1 MLRSTQISYSL
12 AYCSFVMALN
22 PEGCRAARIRKNG
35 VATMSR
41 AGNSSSHSIVTN
53 SRYRIQNRSSP
64 AIMVATSRIIL
75 ISFVERHG
83 SPSRHL
89 WRVVVQPLV
98 GLLSIFSFK
107 IFKSNPSIETV
118 VTMNNPLSLIIFL
131 QFFKKPQGLKRCSKS
146 SNEVITSQFFKEQS
160 STILFVSDQAI
171 EVSLWIYL
179 FGWILIV
186 IGFAKIGF
194 SKPLNALPK

>member
-1 MLRSTQISYSL
+1 MHSGSLWAVARNPLFDAFIFHHRGMSLMLRSTQISYSL

-75 ISFVERHG
+75 ISFVERQRSG
-83 SPSRHL
+83 DS
-89 WRVVVQPLV
+89 PLV
-98 GLLSIFSFK
+98 ASTQQRLVGQLFLDVVFFKGVSNIFPGTHIIFSVK
-107 IFKSNPSIETV
+107 HA
-118 VTMNNPLSLIIFL
+118 
-131 QFFKKPQGLKRCSKS
+131 
-146 SNEVITSQFFKEQS
+146 
-160 STILFVSDQAI
+160 TIYIRAGTFR
-171 EVSLWIYL
+171 
-179 FGWILIV
+179 
-186 IGFAKIGF
+186 
-194 SKPLNALPK
+194 

>member
-1 MLRSTQISYSL
+1 MHSGSLWAVARNPLFDAFIFHHRGMSLMLRSTQISYSL

-75 ISFVERHG
+75 ISFVERQGSGTTHG
-83 SPSRHL
+83 CTVYLRSEERPSHSDTL
-89 WRVVVQPLV
+89 WVVDW
-98 GLLSIFSFK
+98 
-107 IFKSNPSIETV
+107 
-118 VTMNNPLSLIIFL
+118 NPLFNPVFFLVRLLGSSL
-131 QFFKKPQGLKRCSKS
+131 R
-146 SNEVITSQFFKEQS
+146 V
-160 STILFVSDQAI
+160 
-171 EVSLWIYL
+171 
-179 FGWILIV
+179 
-186 IGFAKIGF
+186 
-194 SKPLNALPK
+194 